1 MTNQHVFDL
10 VQCPAQTPS
19 GEHAD
24 PRVSTGNESA
34 SGQDAVKPVAQSVTS
49 VDAALEGGS
58 EAHDAQ
64 QHEQLMQLLES
75 EQVVNGGPLC
85 DVWSHMKCMVV
96 KVVAE

>member
-1 MTNQHVFDL
+1 M
-10 VQCPAQTPS
+10 VQCPAQTPP
-19 GEHAD
+19 GERAD
-24 PRVSTGNESA
+24 PIESSGNESA
-34 SGQDAVKPVAQSVTS
+34 SGQDAAKPVAQSVTS

-75 EQVVNGGPLC
+75 EQVVNCVHVC
-85 DVWSHMKCMVV
+85 DVWSHIEGMVV